1 MSKYIRGAAA
11 AGVLA
16 LLSQHA
22 SAQVA
27 VGLKGGVNLNFL
39 KVEYGSGGSG
49 VTSEPDT
56 KASGLG
62 FLAGAYLNTTGGGN
76 SGFLMEVVYSRRN
89 SSESYNY
96 TLTSTG
102 SSSTSTYVGK
112 IDYTFQYIQIP
123 LLVCAKPTERLAV
136 HFGAAAAFLQGVSSR
151 DIGTHTFSSG
161 SSGTF
166 SSTYDK
172 KTSTDKNLNKV
183 IASVVIGADYE
194 PILGLHGG
202 LRFLYD
208 LVDADKTS
216 DITATGSEL
225 QFSVGYDLI
234 GRRKE

>member
-1 MSKYIRGAAA
+1 MSKYIRSAASAGA
-11 AGVLA
+11 LA
-16 LLSQHA
+16 VMGLCA

-39 KVEYGSGGSG
+39 KVDYGSGGYGS
-49 VTSEPDT
+49 SAEPDT
-56 KASGLG
+56 KASGAG
-62 FLAGAYLNTTGGGN
+62 FLAGAYLNTTGAGN
-76 SGFLMEVVYSRRN
+76 SGLLLEVVYSRRS
-89 SSESYNY
+89 SSETYNY
-96 TLTSTG
+96 TLTSLG
-102 SSSTSTYVGK
+102 SSDTRTYAGK
-112 IDYTFQYIQIP
+112 TDYTFQYIQIP
-123 LLVCAKPTERLAV
+123 VLLCAKPTERLAI
-136 HFGAAAAFLQGVSSR
+136 HFGAAADFLQGVSGR
-151 DIGTHTFSSG
+151 DVGTYTYTSG

-172 KTSTDKNLNKV
+172 KTTTDKNLNKV

-194 PILGLHGG
+194 PIPGLHGG

-208 LVDADKTS
+208 VVDADKTS